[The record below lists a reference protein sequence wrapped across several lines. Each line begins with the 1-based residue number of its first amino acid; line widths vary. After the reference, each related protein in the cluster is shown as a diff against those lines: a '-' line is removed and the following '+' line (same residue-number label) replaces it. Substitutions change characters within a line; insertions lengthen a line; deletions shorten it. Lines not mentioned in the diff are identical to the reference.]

1 MGRTVKVQGISD
13 PDLEEIVRFIRD
25 LKATE
30 PDLSDADVAKAVERE
45 YPEEARLIRKER
57 GKNYVRFFERLEPAY
72 VVRPDRRSRLHE
84 ARAMLLKDGHGEI
97 AEKYSIVE
105 LGRIAR
111 RLKEEGADPDRG
123 GEDRILAF
131 ALATTGVLP
140 WSVVDPEEERK
151 VLRRRQPDMEAE
163 EAGWSPAAHR

>member
-1 MGRTVKVQGISD
+1 
-13 PDLEEIVRFIRD
+13 
-25 LKATE
+25 
-30 PDLSDADVAKAVERE
+30 
-45 YPEEARLIRKER
+45 
-57 GKNYVRFFERLEPAY
+57 
-72 VVRPDRRSRLHE
+72 
-84 ARAMLLKDGHGEI
+84 MLLKDGHGEI